1 MIYIVGVDGLD
12 DCSDDCE
19 DYVQLSAGLYFSEDC
34 SDTEIATADLV
45 APQGC
50 FELDNGIYEDI
61 SCTDSSLTVILY
73 EDECDGTM
81 INETTYEDGDCVN
94 GAEYT
99 ISACGGS
106 GGGGGDGSSN
116 ALQIGVGFTL
126 ILMGITQLFIQ

>member
-34 SDTEIATADLV
+34 SDTEIATLDV
-45 APQGC
+45 VTPVGC
-50 FELDNGIYEDI
+50 FEYDSDI
-61 SCTDSSLTVILY
+61 SEEIECTDSSVTITY
-73 EDECDGTM
+73 YDGGCDGTL
-81 INETTYEDGDCVN
+81 INETTYDDGDCVD

-99 ISACGGS
+99 ISECGGS
-106 GGGGGDGSSN
+106 GGGGGGGSSD
-116 ALQIGVGFTL
+116 ALQIGIGFTL